1 MKAEKTDAGVIE
13 IGHLPGYEMANR
25 VYDKDGIAPAL
36 RTFQGGN
43 LEPKIIEEPQALRL
57 VRTEEGK
64 ERRREVGDTMGF
76 KEGKALEPR
85 ADGVSNTLS
94 TVEKD
99 NYIAEPFIVAS
110 RGRGENNEQHLEVG
124 SSEHTNALTTVAKD
138 NYVAIP
144 IVNATSQGYESAND
158 GDCIDLMYPSSETRR
173 GRVQHEQAQTLT
185 ANGALGVLCI
195 DAYNHRDISSRGTV
209 GSLTTATNHG
219 SGNTGTFYVGEPP
232 SFRIR
237 KLTETECFRLMG
249 VKDEDSERV
258 HRNQSKSSMYHLAGD
273 SIVTAVLMAIF
284 GEMFDMDWHSK
295 IKELQENITHESR
308 TV

>member
-99 NYIAEPFIVAS
+99 NYVA
-110 RGRGENNEQHLEVG
+110 V
-124 SSEHTNALTTVAKD
+124 
-138 NYVAIP
+138 P
-144 IVNATSQGYESAND
+144 IVNATSKGYESAND

-232 SFRIR
+232 AFRIR

-249 VKDEDSERV
+249 VKDEDSRRV
-258 HRNQSKSSMYHLAGD
+258 HANQSKSSMYHLAGD

-284 GEMFDMDWHSK
+284 GEMFDMDWQSK